1 MRPVLILIAAYV
13 LGSIP
18 FGYLLVRATE
28 GADVRESGSGG
39 TGATNVSRRAGKLAG
54 IVTLLLDAAKGAI
67 AVWLARALLANDF
80 GINWWVA
87 AAALIAIV
95 GHCFPVWL
103 GFRGGK
109 GVATGVG
116 VFLALSPLALLSA
129 GVVFFLVVWA
139 TRYVS
144 LGSITAAAV
153 FPLCVWLLSL
163 YRQQGSLDAPVI
175 MAALAG
181 SLLIIFMHRANI
193 GRLMSGTESKFK

>member
-1 MRPVLILIAAYV
+1 MLVLIAAYL

-18 FGYLLVRATE
+18 FGYLIVRAKE
-28 GADVRESGSGG
+28 GGDVRESGSGG

-54 IVTLLLDAAKGAI
+54 VVTLLLDAAKGAL
-67 AVWLARALLANDF
+67 AVWLARSLLTTDF

-87 AAALIAIV
+87 AAAIIAIF

-116 VFLALSPLALLSA
+116 VFLSLSPLALACAAL
-129 GVVFFLVVWA
+129 VFILVVGM

-144 LGSITAAAV
+144 LGSITAAGA
-153 FPLCVWLLSL
+153 FPLCVWLLSITSSP
-163 YRQQGSLDAPVI
+163 GATFAPLI
-175 MAALAG
+175 TAALIGAA
-181 SLLIIFMHRANI
+181 LIIFMHRANI
-193 GRLMSGTESKFK
+193 GRLIGGTESKFK